1 VGQLLQR
8 LFQPRQPAFWFMVA
22 LNALSMVLVWVAQT
36 PELSVVA
43 SLLIAAFA
51 LGNAALGAFFAWQLL
66 RRPAK

>member
-1 VGQLLQR
+1 M
-8 LFQPRQPAFWFMVA
+8 AA
-22 LNALSMVLVWVAQT
+22 LNALSMVLVWLAKT
-36 PELSVVA
+36 PGLTLVA